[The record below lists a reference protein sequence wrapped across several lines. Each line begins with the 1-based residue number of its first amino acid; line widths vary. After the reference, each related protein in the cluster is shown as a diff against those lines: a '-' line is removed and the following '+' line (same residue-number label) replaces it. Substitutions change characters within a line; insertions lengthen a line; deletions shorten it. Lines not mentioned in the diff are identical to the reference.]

1 MRIFVAILLYLLF
14 GVVNF
19 YIFAFILSIM
29 DEVKK
34 NKSYKHLFKKALL
47 NTCDEIEDTDLTDP
61 GDIGAVLFFV
71 LAWPALV
78 IFEILYGIFVAFGM
92 FLKLI
97 TGGLA
102 KKVRESLKEDGRKD
116 QEEVD
121 KEPTPIPPKHTKG
134 YRAKKSKKSKKD
146 EYDPAVVY
154 VKKG

>member
-1 MRIFVAILLYLLF
+1 
-14 GVVNF
+14 
-19 YIFAFILSIM
+19 M

-78 IFEILYGIFVAFGM
+78 VFEILYGIFVVFGM
-92 FLKLI
+92 FLKFI

-102 KKVRESLKEDGRKD
+102 KKVRESLKEDDKKD
-116 QEEVD
+116 REEVD

-134 YRAKKSKKSKKD
+134 YRAKNSKKSKKA

-154 VKKG
+154 VKKD

>member
-1 MRIFVAILLYLLF
+1 MRIFVAILLYILF
-14 GVVNF
+14 GIVNF
-19 YIFAFILSIM
+19 YIFAFILSLM

-47 NTCDEIEDTDLTDP
+47 NTCDEIEDIDLTDP

-71 LAWPALV
+71 LAWPAIV
-78 IFEILYGIFVAFGM
+78 IFEVLYGIFVVFGM
-92 FLKLI
+92 FLKFI

-102 KKVRESLKEDGRKD
+102 KKVRESLKEDDIKD
-116 QEEVD
+116 QKEVD

-154 VKKG
+154 VKKA